1 MRHRMG
7 LRLVVEVGRMGL
19 VGLSVSSGGSSK
31 L

>member
-19 VGLSVSSGGSSK
+19 VGLDVNSEQSSDH
-31 L
+31 